1 MEDLLEGLNE
11 AQREA
16 VTATEGFVRVIAG
29 AGSGKTRAL
38 SHRFAF
44 LVNELG
50 ILPGNILCVTFT
62 NKSAAEMRQRIHRLT
77 GDDDTGYINTFHG
90 FGVSVLQEDSHAVG
104 YPKRFLV
111 LDNADIDAMLQMI
124 YEERGL
130 SLRDMTFRAARDMI
144 EIRKLFKEPEYYRDM
159 LSLSLD
165 ALKQRYLDAVQA
177 GDMIFYGYLYQ
188 ERKCFGLDYNDL
200 IKFTLHIFQENE
212 AIRLKWQKRLE
223 YIMIDEFQDIDGLQY
238 GLMEVLCGYH
248 RNLFIVGD
256 PDQTIYTWRGAN
268 VKYLLDFDK
277 QFPGTKT
284 ILMTENYRS
293 TPEILSAA
301 NALIAQNAARIP
313 KELRPTLPSGG
324 PVLCHFGENP
334 VTEAGWMAG
343 EMSKLREKGVPYRDM
358 AVLYR
363 AHYVTRAVEGVL
375 LREKIPYTIYSG
387 VPFFS
392 RMEIKDALSYLR
404 MLAYRD
410 DLSFRRIVNAPKRN
424 LGKRRMAFLEEY
436 AAQQGCPLYRALQE
450 CLDEPLFKGARA
462 RAFVSLIEGL
472 STECEGRP
480 VSEVLS
486 AVLNESGYEMM
497 LRTEGSQDRLDNLA
511 ELKQAVYEY
520 ETTCGEECTLEHYLA
535 HVALFTNSDT
545 GEVGD
550 RVKLMTVHA
559 AKGLEFP
566 YVFLIGMEEGVFPS
580 EMSKYS
586 EADLEEERRLA
597 YVGITRAK
605 KELYISNSVTRMLY
619 GRTQRNEPSRFLR
632 EIEPEYIEETRS
644 PVLEQRSR
652 LGGWGSGYGSDTVPG
667 GASGYSG
674 PSGWGRAASGYGS
687 GYGSRSGYLNKE
699 YNAPM
704 SNNRGFGSDHAGR
717 GSASSS
723 YGGYDSG
730 SGSSGFGSG
739 YGRPA
744 APKAPVKPAGGA
756 VTSSPRPAAAS
767 TGPKHY
773 EPGDIVE
780 HKVFGR
786 GKVLKVKPAAGDQI
800 VEISFEK
807 VGVKKTMANFAPLV
821 KITTEE

>member
-1 MEDLLEGLNE
+1 MEDLLEGLNR

-90 FGVSVLQEDSHAVG
+90 FCVSVLQEDSHAVG
-104 YPKRFLV
+104 YPKSFLV

-334 VTEAGWMAG
+334 VTEAGWIAG
-343 EMSKLREKGVPYRDM
+343 EIAKLREREVP
-358 AVLYR
+358 
-363 AHYVTRAVEGVL
+363 
-375 LREKIPYTIYSG
+375 
-387 VPFFS
+387 
-392 RMEIKDALSYLR
+392 
-404 MLAYRD
+404 YRD
-410 DLSFRRIVNAPKRN
+410 DLSFRRIANAPRRN

-436 AAQQGCPLYRALQE
+436 AARQGCPLYRALQE
-450 CLDEPLFKGARA
+450 CLDEPLFKGTRA
-462 RAFVSLIEGL
+462 RSLVSLIEGL
-472 STECEGRP
+472 SVGCEGRP

-486 AVLNESGYEMM
+486 AVLNESGYEAM
-497 LRTEGSQDRLDNLA
+497 LRTEGSQERLDNLA

-520 ETTCGEECTLEHYLA
+520 ETTCGEECTLEHYLS

-566 YVFLIGMEEGVFPS
+566 YVFLCGMNEGIFPS
-580 EMSKYS
+580 RKVSTRQGM
-586 EADLEEERRLA
+586 EEERRLA
-597 YVGITRAK
+597 FVAVTRAEK
-605 KELYISNSVTRMLY
+605 GLYLSEADGTNFDGSPRY
-619 GRTQRNEPSRFLR
+619 PSRFLLDMWGTF
-632 EIEPEYIEETRS
+632 IPVPEPQEGLLKAARGYAESSNRALPPDDS
-644 PVLEQRSR
+644 AVLLPVGQRVR
-652 LGGWGSGYGSDTVPG
+652 HFVFGLGRVLDVD
-667 GASGYSG
+667 
-674 PSGWGRAASGYGS
+674 
-687 GYGSRSGYLNKE
+687 L
-699 YNAPM
+699 
-704 SNNRGFGSDHAGR
+704 NRGAHLVQFDDMETPRRISFRAKLEAWPED
-717 GSASSS
+717 
-723 YGGYDSG
+723 
-730 SGSSGFGSG
+730 
-739 YGRPA
+739 
-744 APKAPVKPAGGA
+744 AP
-756 VTSSPRPAAAS
+756 S
-767 TGPKHY
+767 TGERQNSDY
-773 EPGDIVE
+773 E
-780 HKVFGR
+780 
-786 GKVLKVKPAAGDQI
+786 
-800 VEISFEK
+800 
-807 VGVKKTMANFAPLV
+807 
-821 KITTEE
+821 